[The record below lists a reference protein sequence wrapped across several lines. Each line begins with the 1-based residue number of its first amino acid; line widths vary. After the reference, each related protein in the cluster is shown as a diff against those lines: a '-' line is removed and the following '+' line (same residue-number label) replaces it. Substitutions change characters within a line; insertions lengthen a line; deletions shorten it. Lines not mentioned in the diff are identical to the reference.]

1 MSYDCSIYE
10 SQYPNGDISKEFA
23 SWFTNYVFDPTN
35 CIVDEGLKH
44 LALGPKRNVKTY
56 PIFFVNGY
64 KFNTKEYGAEKLTDN
79 SGVFVKGSDDP
90 NDHIHDFYGV
100 LNQILQVTY
109 FTRPAKEVFL
119 FKCNWF
125 SNVPGSGINVHPK
138 YNLIEVRHTSH
149 YYKYDPFVL
158 AKQALQVYYAPYPSM
173 RRDKIDWWAVFKT
186 KARFTFDGR
195 NIPDDQAYQA
205 DVEENAEIVI
215 TDDQTD
221 FGPLNDE
228 SNALID
234 VFETTDEPYMEE
246 EIESE
251 SESDEDD

>member
-1 MSYDCSIYE
+1 MGCF
-10 SQYPNGDISKEFA
+10 Q
-23 SWFTNYVFDPTN
+23 
-35 CIVDEGLKH
+35 
-44 LALGPKRNVKTY
+44 
-56 PIFFVNGY
+56 
-64 KFNTKEYGAEKLTDN
+64 
-79 SGVFVKGSDDP
+79 
-90 NDHIHDFYGV
+90 
-100 LNQILQVTY
+100 
-109 FTRPAKEVFL
+109 
-119 FKCNWF
+119 
-125 SNVPGSGINVHPK
+125 
-138 YNLIEVRHTSH
+138 
-149 YYKYDPFVL
+149 
-158 AKQALQVYYAPYPSM
+158 
-173 RRDKIDWWAVFKT
+173 T

-234 VFETTDEPYMEE
+234 VFETTDEPYLEE

>member
-1 MSYDCSIYE
+1 
-10 SQYPNGDISKEFA
+10 
-23 SWFTNYVFDPTN
+23 
-35 CIVDEGLKH
+35 
-44 LALGPKRNVKTY
+44 
-56 PIFFVNGY
+56 
-64 KFNTKEYGAEKLTDN
+64 
-79 SGVFVKGSDDP
+79 
-90 NDHIHDFYGV
+90 
-100 LNQILQVTY
+100 
-109 FTRPAKEVFL
+109 
-119 FKCNWF
+119 
-125 SNVPGSGINVHPK
+125 
-138 YNLIEVRHTSH
+138 
-149 YYKYDPFVL
+149 
-158 AKQALQVYYAPYPSM
+158 M

-228 SNALID
+228 SNALIE